1 MKKRTSIS
9 SSKEVILTL
18 TDGAKPTL
26 VFDNKGSATSSLV
39 SSSSSTTFALPSGW
53 STDRSGTQNTYY
65 SPDGKRFFSLSDV
78 ERYVNAVPSSSASNT
93 KSSSSSSFSSSTNV
107 VPNDDAPQ
115 VHKKSERI
123 KRFAGSGKKTGHSQ
137 RHATF
142 TLPRGWTKE
151 VDKHKRNYYISP
163 NGDVRL
169 KGLPNVE
176 RYMNAGPCPK
186 CTKESGKREGH
197 SGRHNGPCLICVA
210 NSGRISGHKGPHATF
225 ALPEDWMIDDS
236 GSKKSYVSPE
246 GKRFYGLPNVERFL
260 AGSGHLDNHYGR
272 HATFVLPRGWKKEV
286 KKNINYYISPD
297 NSVRLQGLP
306 NVERYMNA
314 GPCPDC
320 IDGKDR
326 RKGHTGPC
334 ITFVLPNNWKTVVH
348 IGQGDTNK
356 GKQSKSYVSPQGKK
370 CRSLK
375 QVERYLESM
384 QSEKIHKTGKKTV
397 KKRTSNTH
405 ASGKSRGGKKRKR
418 KRK

>member
-1 MKKRTSIS
+1 MKKRTTIS

-246 GKRFYGLPNVERFL
+246 GKQFYGLPNVERFL
-260 AGSGHLDNHYGR
+260 ANTDLCSG
-272 HATFVLPRGWKKEV
+272 
-286 KKNINYYISPD
+286 
-297 NSVRLQGLP
+297 
-306 NVERYMNA
+306 
-314 GPCPDC
+314 C
-320 IDGKDR
+320 IGGKDR
-326 RKGHTGPC
+326 RKGHSGPC
-334 ITFVLPNNWKTVVH
+334 VTFVLPNNWKTVVH

-356 GKQSKSYVSPQGKK
+356 GKQSKNYISPQGKK
-370 CRSLK
+370 CRNLK
-375 QVERYLESM
+375 DVERYLESM